1 MEGRNQQS
9 NVCIKHSVTGY
20 SPYHL
25 LFGRKPRLPID
36 FILKYQME
44 TEAENRGYTDYAQI
58 WENQMNEAYDTATR
72 KHIELERLEQNTDL
86 KVTLKPL
93 EIRIGKEFSSIR
105 RYRKV

>member
-25 LFGRKPRLPID
+25 FGRKPRLPVD
-36 FILKYQME
+36 FILKYQKE
-44 TEAENRGYTDYAQI
+44 TEAEDRSYSDYAQI
-58 WENQMNEAYDTATR
+58 WENQMNEAYNKATR

-86 KVTLKPL
+86 KVTLQPL
-93 EIRIGKEFSSIR
+93 EIRISKEFSPIR

>member
-20 SPYHL
+20 SSYHL
-25 LFGRKPRLPID
+25 LFGRKPRLPVD
-36 FILKYQME
+36 FILKHQE
-44 TEAENRGYTDYAQI
+44 TEAEDRSYSDYAQI
-58 WENQMNEAYDTATR
+58 WENQMNEAYNKATR

-86 KVTLKPL
+86 KVTLQPL
-93 EIRIGKEFSSIR
+93 EIRISKEFSPIR

>member
-20 SPYHL
+20 SSYHL
-25 LFGRKPRLPID
+25 FFGRKPRLPVD
-36 FILKYQME
+36 FILKHQE
-44 TEAENRGYTDYAQI
+44 TEAEDRSYSDYAQI
-58 WENQMNEAYDTATR
+58 WENQMNEAYNKATR

-86 KVTLKPL
+86 KVTLQPL
-93 EIRIGKEFSSIR
+93 EIRISKEFSPIR